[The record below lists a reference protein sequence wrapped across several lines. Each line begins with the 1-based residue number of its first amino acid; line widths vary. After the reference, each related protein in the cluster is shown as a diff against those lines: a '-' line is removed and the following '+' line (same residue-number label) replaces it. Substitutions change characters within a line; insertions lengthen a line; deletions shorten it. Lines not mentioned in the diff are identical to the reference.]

1 MAITKVDLETKMIL
15 KVQTGVTAA
24 GKPAYAQRSLKHIN
38 PALGNDDL
46 LDIGEAIGGLQS
58 HEGASVARQ
67 DQANLVKGE

>member
-38 PALGNDDL
+38 PALGNDDF

-58 HEGASVARQ
+58 HEVASVARQ